1 MKLEDMRVGVLIKC
15 TKPEWYC
22 YGDIFEITKEF
33 PDGKWEITIRSYT
46 QMRESGKR
54 MKVLNPVSIVSQQ
67 TLQHNFKLYKQ
78 HTVRKELKIVCFAD
92 NTTFAGD
99 GTVGETVG
107 LYHEDKYD
115 EFVGAVEAL
124 AKLYDRKSPFD
135 EIEELKEAVRTA
147 RDTVE
152 ATKVSDEWSTVE
164 KEEPKPHSPVDDM
177 ENKEEELE
185 EEEPEKTFVIKC
197 YSGNNILFKIIEGEH
212 ITYVDPFNQDGNN
225 EFEKI
230 INSLSTHYDRKSPL
244 EEIQELKDAQKAAVK
259 LLGFED
265 LAEKLYLP
273 EEDKNRHS
281 PVDNMDLTPPLE
293 AGCLIKLK
301 NPYTDKLKGKW
312 FRVACIGTCLG
323 HDTAVIPVFLEP
335 NKVTLKA
342 FREKDFEVVCE
353 RYRNIWDSE
362 LKYQFGDRVV
372 LTQTGFNVKRKSYGT
387 VIDWRQYS
395 NENYY
400 IVHWDDEDA
409 RFIEGKEEL
418 IPEYC
423 LLPVRYE

>member
-1 MKLEDMRVGVLIKC
+1 MKLEDMKIGAFIKC
-15 TKPEWYC
+15 TKPEWEC
-22 YGDIFEITKEF
+22 YGDIFEITKEL
-33 PDGKWEITIRSYT
+33 PDNEWEITRIPFWQR
-46 QMRESGKR
+46 RESGKGIKSLR
-54 MKVLNPVSIVSQQ
+54 TTFVIKQEI
-67 TLQHNFKLYKQ
+67 LQHNFKIDKIIQ
-78 HTVRKELKIVCFAD
+78 QAHTSMLPSKAVTINIGFDKI
-92 NTTFAGD
+92 TTAESMGKK
-99 GTVGETVG
+99 VKVG

-115 EFVGAVEAL
+115 EFIGAVEAL
-124 AKLYDRKSPFD
+124 AKLYGRKSPFD
-135 EIEELKEAVRTA
+135 EIEELKEAVRA
-147 RDTVE
+147 AEEPVI
-152 ATKVSDEWSTVE
+152 ATKVSNEWSTVE
-164 KEEPKPHSPVDDM
+164 KEYGYGDTVKLEEKENAAIKTESFEVDAKELYAKPHSPVDD
-177 ENKEEELE
+177 
-185 EEEPEKTFVIKC
+185 
-197 YSGNNILFKIIEGEH
+197 
-212 ITYVDPFNQDGNN
+212 
-225 EFEKI
+225 
-230 INSLSTHYDRKSPL
+230 
-244 EEIQELKDAQKAAVK
+244 
-259 LLGFED
+259 
-265 LAEKLYLP
+265 
-273 EEDKNRHS
+273 
-281 PVDNMDLTPPLE
+281 MDLTPPLE

-312 FRVACIGTCLG
+312 FKVACIGTCLG

-353 RYRNIWDSE
+353 RYRNIWDSK

>member
-1 MKLEDMRVGVLIKC
+1 MKIEDMKVGAFVKC
-15 TKPEWYC
+15 TKPEWDC
-22 YGDIFEITKEF
+22 YGDIFEITKKY
-33 PDGKWEITIRSYT
+33 PDGKWENGKWELETIKCARGALKETLKGVQYKTIVT
-46 QMRESGKR
+46 QK
-54 MKVLNPVSIVSQQ
+54 
-67 TLQHNFKLYKQ
+67 TLQHNFKLDKE
-78 HTVRKELKIVCFAD
+78 HTAKRELKIVFRAD
-92 NTTFAGD
+92 GTTFIGD
-99 GTVGETVG
+99 GIVCETVG

-124 AKLYDRKSPFD
+124 AKLYGRKSPFD
-135 EIEELKEAVRTA
+135 EIEELKEAA
-147 RDTVE
+147 RAAEKPIV
-152 ATKVSDEWSTVE
+152 ATKVSNELSTVE
-164 KEEPKPHSPVDDM
+164 KEYGYGDTVKLDEKENTAIKTEPFEVDAKELYAKPHSPVDD
-177 ENKEEELE
+177 
-185 EEEPEKTFVIKC
+185 
-197 YSGNNILFKIIEGEH
+197 
-212 ITYVDPFNQDGNN
+212 
-225 EFEKI
+225 
-230 INSLSTHYDRKSPL
+230 
-244 EEIQELKDAQKAAVK
+244 
-259 LLGFED
+259 
-265 LAEKLYLP
+265 
-273 EEDKNRHS
+273 
-281 PVDNMDLTPPLE
+281 MDLTPPLE

-312 FRVACIGTCLG
+312 FKVACIGTCLG

-342 FREKDFEVVCE
+342 FREKDFEVVHE
-353 RYRNIWDSE
+353 RYRNIWDSK

-372 LTQTGFNVKRKSYGT
+372 LTQTGLSVKRKSYGT